1 MKNIQSHVVPTRRTN
16 VNRDDITIIIM
27 GANIGYGMKSYGPK
41 CLLHINN
48 HETLLEYQI
57 NLLRTTFP
65 HADIIL
71 VVGFL
76 ADRVIKNCPPGVRII
91 ENQLYETTNEV
102 EQIRLALNCALTPNV
117 LIMKDDIIFNS
128 NTLTSIIREEACLL
142 YDNQDNIYEQNVG
155 VTIVNDYATTFS
167 YDMSKKWCHIIFLTE
182 KEKKILQNLCN
193 KKERSRMFL
202 FEVLTIMLQKVGKI
216 KAISP
221 HDMEIMKIDTS
232 KQLQKIQDS

>member
-76 ADRVIKNCPPGVRII
+76 ADR
-91 ENQLYETTNEV
+91 
-102 EQIRLALNCALTPNV
+102 
-117 LIMKDDIIFNS
+117 
-128 NTLTSIIREEACLL
+128 
-142 YDNQDNIYEQNVG
+142 
-155 VTIVNDYATTFS
+155 S
-167 YDMSKKWCHIIFLTE
+167 Y
-182 KEKKILQNLCN
+182 
-193 KKERSRMFL
+193 
-202 FEVLTIMLQKVGKI
+202 
-216 KAISP
+216 
-221 HDMEIMKIDTS
+221 
-232 KQLQKIQDS
+232 